1 MIKQFC
7 TAATLALALIAAPA
21 LADNHG
27 KNIIETAAD
36 AGQFGTLLTAIET
49 AGLTGALSG
58 EGPFTVFAPT
68 DEAFAAIPAKDLEAI
83 LADTDLLTSILT
95 YHVVS
100 GKVMAADVV
109 NLSSATTLQGS
120 DVSISVDGGTVS
132 VDDATVV
139 ATDIETS
146 NGVIHVIDA
155 VITP

>member
-1 MIKQFC
+1 MLKQFT
-7 TAATLALALIAAPA
+7 TAAIFALALIAAPA
-21 LADNHG
+21 MADNHG
-27 KNIIETAAD
+27 KNIIETAEG
-36 AGQFGTLLTAIET
+36 AGQFGTLLTAIEA

-58 EGPFTVFAPT
+58 DGPFTVFAPT
-68 DEAFAAIPAKDLEAI
+68 DEAFAAIPADDLEAI

-109 NLSSATTLQGS
+109 NLDAATTLQGS
-120 DVSISVDGGTVS
+120 DVTISVDGGSVS

-139 ATDIETS
+139 ATDIEAS

>member
-1 MIKQFC
+1 MLKRIS
-7 TAATLALALIAAPA
+7 TAAIFATAMMATSAM
-21 LADNHG
+21 ADDHG
-27 KNIIETAAD
+27 NNIIETAEG
-36 AGQFGTLLTAIET
+36 AGQFSTLLTAIET
-49 AGLTGALSG
+49 AGLTDTLSG
-58 EGPFTVFAPT
+58 QGPFTVFAPT
-68 DEAFAAIPAKDLEAI
+68 DEAFGAIPADQLSAI
-83 LADTDLLTSILT
+83 LEDTELLTSILT

-109 NLSSATTLQGS
+109 NLDSATTVQGS

-139 ATDIETS
+139 ATDIEAS